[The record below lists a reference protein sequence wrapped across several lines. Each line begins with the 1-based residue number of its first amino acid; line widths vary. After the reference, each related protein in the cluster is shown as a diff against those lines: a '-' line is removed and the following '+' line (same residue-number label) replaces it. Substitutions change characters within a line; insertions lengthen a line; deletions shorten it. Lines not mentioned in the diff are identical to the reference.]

1 MKSRRD
7 VSREGPEALLEF
19 RDVAACFSEEEWKL
33 LHRWQK
39 ELYRNVMKEIH
50 QAFSSL
56 GPLIASSVFSL
67 RPEEAEE
74 LCSEDF
80 GDFESGA
87 PAGPPCGPI
96 ETEPVVSFSIKHEDG
111 LYFSDPTGAAETEH
125 IAGLTTPGVASAA
138 ASVGIN
144 EEGKTYALDF
154 QDCHR
159 RECFTIPS
167 GKGCTKRR
175 RNVNS
180 LKSRNKSTVK
190 NLKANNAQT
199 VSASSH
205 AASQKPTQTDHSQK
219 GEETAQWQNDSGSDW
234 NTHFNLHPISP
245 IHRSETYITCSTTS
259 RNDITT
265 SDLVQGCTSFTDLE
279 SEQTLQGPSHPGR
292 QRIHKVKE
300 RYTCAE
306 CGKSFNAISNLVR
319 HERIHTGERPY
330 QCTMCGKSFN
340 QKEVLLRHQKMHT
353 GERPY
358 ECNICGKCFNRK
370 HHLLEHHKIHAKKQQ
385 HCTTDRTKAVD
396 TNVFQYQ
403 SDSRVTGQPE
413 SQTMVL

>member
-1 MKSRRD
+1 MKTRRD

-33 LHRWQK
+33 LYRWQK

-56 GPLIASSVFSL
+56 GPLIATSIFSL
-67 RPEEAEE
+67 KPKEAEE

-80 GDFESGA
+80 RDFESRA
-87 PAGPPCGPI
+87 PASPPCGPI
-96 ETEPVVSFSIKHEDG
+96 EMEPVGSYSIKHEDE

-125 IAGLTTPGVASAA
+125 IAGLTMSGVASAA

-154 QDCHR
+154 PDHHR
-159 RECFTIPS
+159 RECFNIPS
-167 GKGCTKRR
+167 GKGCTKKR
-175 RNVNS
+175 RNVVNS
-180 LKSRNKSTVK
+180 LKSSNKSTVK
-190 NLKANNAQT
+190 NLKANIVQT
-199 VSASSH
+199 ASTSNH
-205 AASQKPTQTDHSQK
+205 AASQKLTQTDHNQK
-219 GEETAQWQNDSGSDW
+219 GEQTEQWQNESGGDW
-234 NTHFNLHPISP
+234 NTHLNLHPIS
-245 IHRSETYITCSTTS
+245 ETYNTCNTTAG
-259 RNDITT
+259 NDITT
-265 SDLVQGCTSFTDLE
+265 SDLAQGCKPFTDLE
-279 SEQTLQGPSHPGR
+279 SEQSFLGGSHTGR

-306 CGKSFNAISNLVR
+306 CGKSFTAISNLVR

-330 QCTMCGKSFN
+330 HCTVCGKSFN

-358 ECNICGKCFNRK
+358 ECNVCGKCFNRK

-385 HCTTDRTKAVD
+385 HCKTDRMKVVD

-403 SDSRVTGQPE
+403 SDSGATGQPD
-413 SQTMVL
+413 SQNLMSVC